1 MIRFILSLIPL
12 LIANC
17 TDAPSGA
24 IEYNSTV
31 YYLDGKFH
39 KDIPE
44 QYIHKIWGYRIEDA
58 IGNQHTY
65 RDSVKISHQRKET
78 KWCTIHRQSEVIKA
92 MYNGKHYIY
101 WVARHK
107 KSL

>member
-1 MIRFILSLIPL
+1 MRYILL
-12 LIANC
+12 LCIVASCAN
-17 TDAPSGA
+17 TPSGA
-24 IEYNSTV
+24 IEYRSIV
-31 YYLDGKFH
+31 YYIDGKFH
-39 KDIPE
+39 EEIPE
-44 QYIHKIWGYRIEDA
+44 EYIRKVWGHRIVDA
-58 IGNQHTY
+58 IGKEHTY
-65 RDSVKISHQRKET
+65 RDSVNISHQRKET